1 MPVGGRTEDGLTVW
15 LHVMREGGMFVE
27 SLVLCHAAANREW
40 SSLKNFLDPI
50 SDNYSIRDISLNF
63 TRVLNF

>member
-1 MPVGGRTEDGLTVW
+1 
-15 LHVMREGGMFVE
+15 MFVE

-50 SDNYSIRDISLNF
+50 SDNYSIRDISLIF
-63 TRVLNF
+63 TRVLNLE